1 MQRNRFKKTG
11 FYMANM
17 KERIID
23 LLRENGGLSDREITD
38 TLITKGAA
46 QQPINQ
52 ICHDLESQ
60 GFIVRS
66 KQDGRIK
73 NFLTNNL
80 PKSIDELQ
88 GKKSV
93 AENDQLLSEDFL
105 KKHLENWLIQNG
117 WKVQVA
123 WGHSQGIDICAI
135 QDNKRWVIEVKGE
148 GSRQPMRVNYFL
160 AILGET
166 LQRMNDPE
174 SDYSIALPDLKQFR
188 NLWDRLPNLAKQRT
202 GISILFVDSSGKI
215 TYQK

>member
-1 MQRNRFKKTG
+1 
-11 FYMANM
+11 MANM

-23 LLRENGGLSDREITD
+23 LLRKNDGLSDREITD

-52 ICHDLESQ
+52 ICRDLESQ

-73 NFLTNNL
+73 NFLANNML
-80 PKSIDELQ
+80 KSINEPN
-88 GKKSV
+88 GEKGAVK
-93 AENDQLLSEDFL
+93 NDLFLSEDTL
-105 KKHLENWLIQNG
+105 KKHLEKWLIQNG
-117 WKVQVA
+117 WKVQLT
-123 WGHSQGIDICAI
+123 WGNLQGIDICAI

-174 SDYSIALPDLKQFR
+174 SDYSIALPDLQQFR
-188 NLWDRLPNLAKQRT
+188 SLWDRLPILAKQRT
-202 GISILFVDSSGKI
+202 GISILFVDRNGKI